1 MELELRYLSKRYGN
15 KIAVEDVSLT
25 LSPGVWGL
33 LGANGAGKTT
43 LMRMIA
49 GILTPSGGRVLWDG
63 IDTASLGEA
72 YRDALGYLPQSF
84 GFYPEFTVL
93 DYLEYVATL
102 KGLPRQVYRE
112 KIDGLLEQLTLTQVR
127 KKHIKKL
134 SGGMQRRVG
143 IAQAL
148 LNDPEILIL
157 DEPTSGL
164 DPGERVRFRN
174 LLSEFAHDRIVLIS
188 THIVSDVEYI
198 AAKNVIMKDGRIV
211 DVGETRQLLNAVTG
225 KVFAATIPLDM
236 LPIYEDAIRV
246 VSIKGEAGG
255 TVTVRYLSD
264 QPRVPGSRPVEPRL
278 EDLYLWRFQRE
289 GREPYAEG

>member
-289 GREPYAEG
+289 GKEPYAEG